1 MKIRIVD
8 FSGAFREEGLAE
20 ALEQRGVAFSH
31 VDCSDIEGTNC
42 YCEDEAREEIARRLA
57 TDRPAD
63 LSQVPVLPQVSAQV
77 SAQPKAP
84 AQPQAP
90 VLPQPPAPAQP
101 LVPDPSQTL
110 PTVNWIDTGDY
121 HHVSLHTVK
130 AAAQAHGPLT
140 LVLFDHHPDM
150 QEPAFGGILS
160 CGGWVRTLLEECL
173 QVQKAVLVGI
183 NPELASEC
191 EGFGG
196 RVVILDER
204 QILAGQNGGKPCSTQ
219 LSELLSHGSA
229 VPERIY
235 LSIDKDVLSP
245 EFARTDWDHGTL
257 ELDDISQSIACL
269 SGTARIVGA
278 DICGGITSAK
288 GGTGEDFAINLRT
301 DLRMIELLGGL
312 K

>member
-42 YCEDEAREEIARRLA
+42 YCEDEAREVIARRLTA
-57 TDRPAD
+57 DRPAD
-63 LSQVPVLPQVSAQV
+63 LSQVS
-77 SAQPKAP
+77 

-90 VLPQPPAPAQP
+90 VLPQVPAQP

-130 AAAQAHGPLT
+130 AAAQAHGQLT

-160 CGGWVRTLLEECL
+160 CGGWVRTLLEECPL
-173 QVQKAVLVGI
+173 VQKAVLVGI

-204 QILAGQNGGKPCSTQ
+204 QILAGQNSGKPCSTQ

-301 DLRMIELLGGL
+301 DLHLIELLGGL

>member
-57 TDRPAD
+57 TD
-63 LSQVPVLPQVSAQV
+63 LPS
-77 SAQPKAP
+77 
-84 AQPQAP
+84 
-90 VLPQPPAPAQP
+90 
-101 LVPDPSQTL
+101 
-110 PTVNWIDTGDY
+110 VNWIDTGDY

-160 CGGWVRTLLEECL
+160 CGGWVRTLLEECP

-204 QILAGQNGGKPCSTQ
+204 QILAGQNGGKPCSMQ
-219 LSELLSHGSA
+219 LSQLLSHGSA

-288 GGTGEDFAINLRT
+288 GGTGEDFSINLMT
-301 DLRMIELLGGL
+301 DLRLIELLGGL

>member
-63 LSQVPVLPQVSAQV
+63 LSQ
-77 SAQPKAP
+77 
-84 AQPQAP
+84 AP
-90 VLPQPPAPAQP
+90 VLS
-101 LVPDPSQTL
+101 LVQDPSQTL
-110 PTVNWIDTGDY
+110 PSVNWIDTGDY

-130 AAAQAHGPLT
+130 DAAQAHGPLT

-160 CGGWVRTLLEECL
+160 CGGWVRTLLEECP

-204 QILAGQNGGKPCSTQ
+204 QILAGQNSGKPCSMQ

-301 DLRMIELLGGL
+301 DLRLIELLGGL

>member
-63 LSQVPVLPQVSAQV
+63 LSQVPVLS
-77 SAQPKAP
+77 
-84 AQPQAP
+84 QAP
-90 VLPQPPAPAQP
+90 VLS
-101 LVPDPSQTL
+101 LFPDPSQTL
-110 PTVNWIDTGDY
+110 PSVNWIDTGDY
-121 HHVSLHTVK
+121 HHVSLLTVK

-160 CGGWVRTLLEECL
+160 CGGWVRTLLEECP

-191 EGFGG
+191 DGFGG

-204 QILAGQNGGKPCSTQ
+204 QILAGQNGGKPCSMQ
-219 LSELLSHGSA
+219 LSELLPHGSA

-288 GGTGEDFAINLRT
+288 GGTGEDFSINLMT
-301 DLRMIELLGGL
+301 DLRLIELLGGL